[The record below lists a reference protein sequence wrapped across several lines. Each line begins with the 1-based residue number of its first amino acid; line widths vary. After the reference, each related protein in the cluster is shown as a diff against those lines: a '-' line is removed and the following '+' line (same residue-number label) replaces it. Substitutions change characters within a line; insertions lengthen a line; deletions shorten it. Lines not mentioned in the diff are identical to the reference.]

1 MRALRAVHLAEAV
14 PPARIGPNAIIQSFA
29 ALDALHGRPVTQ
41 RVFGEAGLAAYLV
54 RPPEAMV
61 DEVEVQRLHQVLRRA
76 LGVPA
81 ARAVGREAGRRT
93 AAYLLAH
100 RIPRPMRALLP
111 RLPARWA
118 GAVLLRA
125 ITAHAWTFC
134 GSGRFRVL
142 ARLPDGPGWQLS
154 LQGAATCRGV
164 VADEPLCDYF
174 AATFEGLFTA
184 LVDPGCRCVE
194 TACGAL
200 GYSACLFALRLSSP
214 SA

>member
-1 MRALRAVHLAEAV
+1 MRALPASHPAEAA
-14 PPARIGPNAIIQSFA
+14 PPARIGPNAITQCIA
-29 ALDALHGRPVTQ
+29 ALDALHGRAVTQ
-41 RVFGEAGLAAYLV
+41 RVFGEAGLAAHLA

-61 DEVEVQRLHQVLRRA
+61 DEAEVQRLHQALRRA

-93 AAYLLAH
+93 AAYLLVH

-134 GSGRFRVL
+134 GSGRFQVL
-142 ARLPDGPGWQLS
+142 GGLSDGPGWQLS
-154 LQGAATCRGV
+154 LQGAPTCRGV

-174 AATFEGLFTA
+174 AATFEGLFTV

-194 TACGAL
+194 TACAAL
-200 GYSACLFALRLSSP
+200 GAPACRFALRLSSP
-214 SA
+214 GG